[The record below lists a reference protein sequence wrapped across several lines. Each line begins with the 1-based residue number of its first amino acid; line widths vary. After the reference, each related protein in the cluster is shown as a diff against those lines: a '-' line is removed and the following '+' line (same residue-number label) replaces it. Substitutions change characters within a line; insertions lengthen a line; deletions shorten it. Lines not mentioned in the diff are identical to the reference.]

1 MRILHTADWHLGKR
15 LERFERLE
23 EQRAVLDEI
32 CAIADR
38 EEVDAIIVAGDLF
51 DTFNPPTDAVEL
63 FYMRLRQ
70 LTKGGQRPVIAI
82 AGNHDSPDRIE
93 APDPLARACGI
104 FFAGYPQSHPQPLS
118 LETGLQ
124 VLRTDA
130 GFLELQ
136 LPGYSTPLRLLLVPY
151 VNEHRLGRGLDPRNP
166 AEALRTVLREQWA
179 TLAEQYCDPHGVNIM
194 AAHLLMM
201 QAGDA
206 VPEESEDEKSVLI
219 GGAGAVFTDMV
230 PPQIQYVAL
239 GHLHRL
245 QNMGGGPCPCVYAS
259 SPLAYSFGEAGQQKY
274 VVVVDLEPGGPVAWR
289 GIPLQSGF
297 GLVRMTFES
306 ADEAL
311 VWLEDHPDVYVE
323 LSLVTETYIVS
334 EDRRR
339 LLAAHP
345 RLIGPI
351 PKFKSDFEPMQGRA
365 LVDPKAG
372 LEDLFVQYFQH
383 VKGVAPE
390 ERILSLFKEVVHA
403 EVEP

>member
-1 MRILHTADWHLGKR
+1 MKILHTADWHLGKR

-38 EEVDAIIVAGDLF
+38 EAVDAIIVAGDLF
-51 DTFNPPTDAVEL
+51 DTFNPPADAVEL

-70 LTKGGQRPVIAI
+70 LTKGGMRPVIAI

-104 FFAGYPQSHPQPLS
+104 FFAGYPQSEPQALS

-124 VLRTDA
+124 VLRTAA

-136 LPGYSTPLRLLLVPY
+136 LPGHATPLRLLLVPY
-151 VNEHRLGRGLDPRNP
+151 VNEHRLGRALDPRDP
-166 AEALRTVLREQWA
+166 AAALRKVLQDQWA
-179 TLAEQYCDPHGVNIM
+179 SLAKQYCDPQGINLMV
-194 AAHLLMM
+194 AHLLMM
-201 QAGDA
+201 QAGEA

-230 PPQIQYVAL
+230 PEQMQYVAL

-245 QNMGGGPCPCVYAS
+245 QNMGGAPCPCVYAS

-274 VVVVDLEPGGPVAWR
+274 VVIVDLEAGAAAQWEA
-289 GIPLQSGF
+289 IPLQSGF
-297 GLVRMTFES
+297 QLLRMTFES

-311 VWLEDHPDVYVE
+311 VWLEAHPDAYVE

-372 LEDLFVQYFQH
+372 LEDLFIQYFQH
-383 VKGVAPE
+383 AKGVAPE
-390 ERILSLFKEVVHA
+390 ERILSLFREVVHA

>member
-23 EQRAVLDEI
+23 EQRRVLDEI

-38 EEVDAIIVAGDLF
+38 EQVDAIVVAGDLF
-51 DTFNPPTDAVEL
+51 DTFNPPSDAVEL

-70 LTKGGQRPVIAI
+70 LSKGGMRPVIAI

-104 FFAGYPQSHPQPLS
+104 FFAGYPQSQPLPLS

-136 LPGYSTPLRLLLVPY
+136 LPGRAAPLRLLLVPY
-151 VNEHRLGRGLDPRNP
+151 VNEYRLGHALNPVDP
-166 AEALRTVLREQWA
+166 AESLRQTLRDQWQD
-179 TLAEQYCDPHGVNIM
+179 LADKYCDPQGVNLM
-194 AAHLLMM
+194 VAHLLMM
-201 QAGDA
+201 QAGGP

-219 GGAGAVFTDMV
+219 GGVGAIFTELV

-259 SPLAYSFGEAGQQKY
+259 SPLAYSFSEAGQQKY
-274 VVVVDLEPGGPVAWR
+274 VVILDVEPGSPAQWNPV
-289 GIPLQSGF
+289 PLQSGF
-297 GLVRMTFES
+297 PLQRKTFES

-311 VWLEDHPDVYVE
+311 VWLEANPEAYVE
-323 LSLVTETYIVS
+323 LSLLTDTYILS

-339 LLAAHP
+339 ILAAHP
-345 RLIGPI
+345 RVIGPI
-351 PKFKSDFEPMQGRA
+351 PKFKGDVLSVHGRA
-365 LVDPKAG
+365 MVNPHAG
-372 LEDLFVQYFQH
+372 LEELFVQYFQH
-383 VKGVAPE
+383 VKGVEPDD
-390 ERILSLFKEVVHA
+390 RMLGLFKEVIAA
-403 EVEP
+403 EVQA